1 MYQRLAPLLILV
13 TSIQSG
19 CMSLDSFTRLSNR
32 QSDQR
37 GVEDPLDFSFNLN
50 DPAERQAVPASLDH
64 EILRLAIA
72 NTRTG
77 SIVSVSNEIGHQFH
91 GILFKKSPNSVELM
105 NCIGKEVVPGPD
117 GRDQCKTT
125 HVPFQSFGI
134 STLLHFASHVSA
146 SKKKPVREIRYDTGN
161 VTVDALI
168 FKSGRRLRWSEPPVP
183 SELDDDPDSP
193 EKLQTG
199 IAAIARGSH
208 VFIVDESGQRFNGI
222 LMHSDP
228 QRVELMNCLW
238 RETVPG
244 TDGQTQCKTN
254 HIAFQSF
261 DTASLQSFG
270 IVSPPPQGLDVAE
283 LGEDSCELCIDK
295 FAYQSDRR

>member
-1 MYQRLAPLLILV
+1 MRYQIERFLLLMCCF
-13 TSIQSG
+13 QSG
-19 CMSLDSFTRLSNR
+19 CTALESSTLWSNR
-32 QSDQR
+32 HSDTRSAEQ
-37 GVEDPLDFSFNLN
+37 PLEFSFNLN
-50 DPAERQAVPASLDH
+50 DPVERQAALANIDH
-64 EILRLAIA
+64 DIMRLEIA
-72 NTRTG
+72 NTLPG
-77 SIVSVSNEIGHQFH
+77 SIVSVSNEIGHTFH
-91 GILFKKSPNSVELM
+91 GALFKKGPNSVELM
-105 NCIGKEVVPGPD
+105 NCIGKEVVPAPD

-125 HVPFQSFGI
+125 HVPFQSFRI
-134 STLLHFASHVSA
+134 STLLHFAAHVST
-146 SKKKPVREIRYDTGN
+146 SKKKPVRGIRYDIGD

-183 SELDDDPDSP
+183 SELEHYPDSP
-193 EKLQTG
+193 EKLQTE
-199 IAAIARGSH
+199 IAAITRGSH
-208 VFIVDESGQRFNGI
+208 VFIVDDSDQRFNGI
-222 LMHSDP
+222 LMQSNP

-244 TDGQTQCKTN
+244 EDGQTQFKTN

-261 DTASLQSFG
+261 NTSSIKSFG